1 MLSIQYYPFGCQNGQ
16 QNRQHASLRISLD
29 NPRSLVPM
37 LSVHAVHFALQSSFH
52 AQNSIMS
59 CGAGRALS
67 TRALSI
73 SRMDCVRT
81 LPERWVHTVLVV
93 FARLSN
99 STPAGRLLIGRSTSP
114 RTRLG
119 KGAKTARALNES
131 APGPFGAHSHRT
143 KSAANVGS
151 GKKCYPQ

>member
-93 FARLSN
+93 FAVEQLYPGWAITDRSINISSN
-99 STPAGRLLIGRSTSP
+99 STGEGRENS
-114 RTRLG
+114 
-119 KGAKTARALNES
+119 
-131 APGPFGAHSHRT
+131 
-143 KSAANVGS
+143 KSS
-151 GKKCYPQ
+151 E